1 MPRNPDLSGIH
12 VGGQAARPAD
22 GKCHRKETADFGI
35 SDFKSEISKGKGEK
49 VE

>member
-22 GKCHRKETADFGI
+22 GQCHRNLNRLSFARDT
-35 SDFKSEISKGKGEK
+35 GKGEK
-49 VE
+49 VG